1 MRFAPS
7 LASGPRPACG
17 AHPRAA
23 TAQPPRRLRRF
34 LVFAAAS
41 ALSATALAGAASAS
55 SGQDYVAMGDSY
67 TAGSLIPDL
76 AGSPAGCLR
85 SSHNYP
91 ALVAAA
97 IGTGS
102 FADVSCQGATTDNM
116 AQAQSVPFGTN
127 PPQLD
132 ALSAGTTLVT
142 IGIGGND
149 LGFASIVIHCASLS
163 WTDPFGTPCEDHYT
177 SGGTDQLKAE
187 IDATVPKVAAVLQ
200 AIHQRAPN
208 ARVLLIGYPDI
219 LPNSGYGC
227 WPLVPIA
234 FGDVPYLRGVEH
246 DMNQMLASQAAAGN
260 ATYVDTY
267 TDSIGHDFCQ
277 PTGVKWMEG
286 IVPTSPAAPVHPNG
300 LGEKAMAQQVEAAAG

>member
-1 MRFAPS
+1 MRFAPRS
-7 LASGPRPACG
+7 TSTPSHPA
-17 AHPRAA
+17 R
-23 TAQPPRRLRRF
+23 TALPPGRWRRF
-34 LVFAAAS
+34 LVLLAAS
-41 ALSATALAGAASAS
+41 ALPATALAGAASAGT
-55 SGQDYVAMGDSY
+55 GQSYVAMGDSY

-76 AGSPAGCLR
+76 TGSPTGCLR

-91 ALVAAA
+91 SLVASALGA
-97 IGTGS
+97 DS

-116 AQAQSVPFGTN
+116 AQSQSVPFGAN

-132 ALSAGTTLVT
+132 ALSASTTLVT
-142 IGIGGND
+142 IGVGGND

-177 SGGTDQLKAE
+177 SGGTDQLTSQIGTTA
-187 IDATVPKVAAVLQ
+187 PKVAAVLQ

-208 ARVLLIGYPDI
+208 ARVLVVGYPVI
-219 LPNSGYGC
+219 LPHSGYGC

-246 DMNQMLASQAAAGN
+246 DMNQMLASEAAAHN

-277 PTGVKWMEG
+277 AVGVKWMEG
-286 IVPTSPAAPVHPNG
+286 LVPTSPAAPVHPNG
-300 LGEKAMAQQVEAAAG
+300 LGEKAMAQQVEAAIG